1 MPDIQKPPGR
11 GRSPQ
16 WLRTLAAGL
25 VAKLETRGMTLTLA
39 AAEDVLADRVRA
51 VAATLRITER
61 TARTYVD
68 EDALEGLAD
77 TLVESFTAEAP
88 GADLLKLPRDAGLRL
103 SGIGRLVAALAQCA
117 HFFASYVDVDEELG
131 RSRATETVELIS
143 TLGLIQ
149 ASHQTGDVVFAPR
162 ALFVRISR
170 ILDGVADLTAAADL
184 SRALREDALIARAG
198 SKTHRF

>member
-1 MPDIQKPPGR
+1 MLSRTPVYIPALSIPLFQPMANRPGVVSS
-11 GRSPQ
+11 GP
-16 WLRTLAAGL
+16 RT
-25 VAKLETRGMTLTLA
+25 A
-39 AAEDVLADRVRA
+39 AAFR
-51 VAATLRITER
+51 
-61 TARTYVD
+61 
-68 EDALEGLAD
+68 
-77 TLVESFTAEAP
+77 S
-88 GADLLKLPRDAGLRL
+88 AGLRL

-117 HFFASYVDVDEELG
+117 HFFASYVDVDEELS